1 MAADVRSS
9 RQAAVRRGITVRRFF
24 LRLANLFRRRS
35 AEGEMSREIGAHLAM
50 LQDEFERQGMPSKE
64 AQRAAKRAYGGV
76 EQTKEL
82 HREERSFVWIE
93 QFIRD
98 VRYGMRSLRRTPGFT
113 LTAVAALA
121 MGIGANT
128 AIFSIINTVLLKPLP
143 VPDEDR
149 FVVLMS
155 TGEPDSE
162 DSAVATPA
170 LFIHWRAQ
178 TSVLQDV
185 SAMRTGAINYTGGD
199 VIERWNFAQ
208 VSEGGFRV
216 FGLPITLGRGFT
228 PEEDLPNGPHVAV
241 ISAGLWRRR
250 FASDPRILGKKV
262 LLSGDPYTVVGVV
275 NDSANLVNEMGS
287 NQAPPL
293 DVYVPFQID
302 PNSSDQGQTFFVVAR
317 LRPGITLQQAQE
329 RLQAS
334 ATEYRAKFPTKA
346 GFTVKPVRE
355 LVLAD
360 IRTLLFVLAGA
371 VGLVLLIACANVA
384 NLLLVRAAGRKR
396 EIGIRVAIGAG
407 RARVVRQLLTE
418 SVLLSL
424 AGGALG
430 LLLGYSGIRALLASV
445 NADDLPPVSDISI
458 DWHVMGFTLALSLV
472 TAVVFGLL
480 PALQGS
486 RVDLNSVLKYSGGR
500 WGIGLRQNKARAVLV
515 MSEVGLA
522 VVLLVGSALLIRTF
536 VALYKVDRGFE
547 TKNVITLQTS
557 LTGLKYMKSAVATAT
572 IRDALDRVR
581 TLPGVV
587 AASASDCCVPMQG
600 DLGLPFDIVGRP
612 PTDRQ
617 HTGDSGWT
625 MISPGYFDVFKIPVK
640 RGRVFTDRDEA
651 TSPPVVV
658 INERMAKE
666 FWKDGDP
673 LKDRIIIGKAAGKEY
688 EDGQARQ
695 IIGIVGDVRQ
705 DALESVPGPRMYVPH
720 AQIPDAINT
729 WSVSLTPTTWI
740 VRTRANT
747 EGLTKAIEEQLRQA
761 TGLPVFDVHSMDDVV
776 SLATGQQRFN
786 MLVMTVFGCSALLL
800 AAIGIYGL
808 MAYTVEQRTQ
818 EIGIRLALGAEA
830 AQLRNMV
837 VRQGMSLAL
846 AGVVVG
852 LVASWGVSRMME
864 SLLFGVKPRDP
875 LVFVAVPVALTVV
888 ALLAVWLPARR
899 ALRVDPAVAL
909 RHE

>member
-1 MAADVRSS
+1 
-9 RQAAVRRGITVRRFF
+9 
-24 LRLANLFRRRS
+24 
-35 AEGEMSREIGAHLAM
+35 MSREIEAHLAL
-50 LQDEFERQGMPSKE
+50 LQEEFESQGMSPTE
-64 AQRAAKRAYGGV
+64 ARLAARRAYGGV

-82 HREERSFVWIE
+82 HRETRSFLWVE
-93 QFIRD
+93 QFARD
-98 VRYGMRSLRRTPGFT
+98 VGYGWRNLRRTPGFSF
-113 LTAVAALA
+113 TAIAALA
-121 MGIGANT
+121 LGIGANT
-128 AIFSIINTVLLKPLP
+128 AIFTIVNAVLLKPLP
-143 VPDEDR
+143 VPDENR

-155 TGEPDSE
+155 TGDS
-162 DSAVATPA
+162 DSGDSPIASPA

-185 SAMRTGAINYTGGD
+185 SAMRTGAMNYTGGE
-199 VIERWNFAQ
+199 VIEQWQYAQ
-208 VSEGGFRV
+208 VSESAFRA
-216 FGLPITLGRGFT
+216 FGLPIIQGRGFT

-250 FASDPRILGKKV
+250 FAGDPRILGTKI
-262 LLSGDPYTVVGVV
+262 LLSGDPYTVIGVV

-287 NQAPPL
+287 NQAQPL
-293 DVYVPFQID
+293 DVYIPLQID
-302 PNSSDQGQTFFVVAR
+302 PNSRDQGQTFFVVAR
-317 LRPGITLQQAQE
+317 LKPGVTLQQAQE

-334 ATEYRAKFPTKA
+334 ANEYRAKFPTKA

-360 IRTLLFVLAGA
+360 IRTLLFVLVGA

-384 NLLLVRAAGRKR
+384 NLLLARGAGRKR

-407 RARVVRQLLTE
+407 RARVIRQLLTE
-418 SVLLSL
+418 SALLSL
-424 AGGALG
+424 AGGVLG

-458 DWHVMGFTLALSLV
+458 DWHVMGFSLALALF
-472 TAVVFGLL
+472 TCILFGFL
-480 PALQGS
+480 PALQAS
-486 RVDLNSVLKYSGGR
+486 RIDLNTVLKDSGGR
-500 WGIGLRQNKARAVLV
+500 WGTGLRQNKARAALV
-515 MSEVGLA
+515 ISEVGLA
-522 VVLLVGSALLIRTF
+522 VVLLVGSALLIHTF

-557 LTGLKYMKSAVATAT
+557 LTGLKYMKSAGAAAA

-587 AASASDCCVPMQG
+587 AASATDCCVPMQG
-600 DLGLPFDIVGRP
+600 GLGLPFDIVGRP
-612 PTDRQ
+612 PTDKP

-625 MISPGYFDVFKIPVK
+625 IVSPGYFDVFKIPVK
-640 RGRVFTDRDEA
+640 RGRVFTDRDDA
-651 TSPPVVV
+651 TSPPVVA

-673 LKDRIIIGKAAGKEY
+673 LKDRIVIGKDVGKEY

-705 DALESVPGPRMYVPH
+705 GAMDSVPGPRMYVPK
-720 AQIPDAINT
+720 AQLPDAINT
-729 WSVSLTPTTWI
+729 WSVSLTPITWV

-747 EGLTKAIEEQLRQA
+747 EGLIKAIEEQLRQA
-761 TGLPVFDVHSMDDVV
+761 TGLPVFDVHSMDEVV

-786 MLVMTVFGCSALLL
+786 MLVMTIFGCSALLL

-830 AQLRNMV
+830 TQLRNMV
-837 VRQGMSLAL
+837 VRQGMTLAL
-846 AGVVVG
+846 AGVVIG
-852 LVASWGVSRMME
+852 LGAAWGASRLME

-875 LVFVAVPVALTVV
+875 IAFVAVPLALTAV
-888 ALLAVWLPARR
+888 ALLSVWLPAKR